1 METDAENTSEAQP
14 NVTLCSNALTT
25 DIDEPVS
32 DNIQADPS
40 VTAPVL
46 NPYSSYNSS
55 STSLAA
61 AGQQANPY
69 AQDAS
74 SISGTAYY
82 QNANALAQPPQYH
95 LYFPLGPYREN
106 LLAYQKIAHN
116 FFIPD
121 DLREELQRKAEAA
134 RQVLPNSALPEV
146 EHYHTLVPLDTNNQ
160 RNVTLFGYPSWVY
173 KAVSSKDGKTYIL
186 RRLEN
191 YRLTNEKAIRSV
203 QSWKR
208 INNGGVVKIH
218 DAFTTRA
225 FGDSS
230 LIFVTDYFPR
240 SKTLAQEHLNYTPS
254 YNRGRPMTNQI
265 PEATLWGYITQ
276 IASALKAIHSN
287 GLAAR
292 VINLSKVIVTSK
304 NRVRLNGCAILDVTQ
319 HDIPRPL
326 QELQAED
333 LTQLGRLILCLA
345 NNNQNATLNIQKSL
359 EHVGRTCSLQLKDC
373 VTWLLTAAPAAPTT
387 LQSPGGTNATP
398 EKTID
403 TFLQAITTQ
412 IINTFD
418 NTLHAN
424 DIIASALA
432 LELENGRLFR
442 IVSKLNFITERPEF
456 DHNPLWA
463 ETGERYYLKLFR
475 DFLYHSV
482 DAQGKPVTDLG
493 HVIAA
498 LNKVDAGSEEKCM
511 LVSRDE
517 QNVLM
522 VSYRDVKRMV
532 ESCFLELVK
541 GGARR

>member
-1 METDAENTSEAQP
+1 M
-14 NVTLCSNALTT
+14 
-25 DIDEPVS
+25 
-32 DNIQADPS
+32 
-40 VTAPVL
+40 
-46 NPYSSYNSS
+46 
-55 STSLAA
+55 
-61 AGQQANPY
+61 
-69 AQDAS
+69 
-74 SISGTAYY
+74 
-82 QNANALAQPPQYH
+82 
-95 LYFPLGPYREN
+95 
-106 LLAYQKIAHN
+106 
-116 FFIPD
+116 
-121 DLREELQRKAEAA
+121 
-134 RQVLPNSALPEV
+134 
-146 EHYHTLVPLDTNNQ
+146 
-160 RNVTLFGYPSWVY
+160 
-173 KAVSSKDGKTYIL
+173 
-186 RRLEN
+186 
-191 YRLTNEKAIRSV
+191 

-265 PEATLWGYITQ
+265 PEVTLWGYITQ

-292 VINLSKVIVTSK
+292 VVNLSKVIVTSK

-373 VTWLLTAAPAAPTT
+373 VTWLFTAAPAPPTT

-424 DIIASALA
+424 DTITSALA